1 MKFLFDLFP
10 VFLFFGIYKFAE
22 GDPAAALAFVQNNM
36 GWMMSDG
43 SIAQDQG
50 PILVATFV
58 AMIASIIQVAYVL
71 ISGKKVDAALWV
83 SIIVIG
89 VFGGATIYLHNK
101 LFIMWKPTILNWVYA
116 VGLFVALFGFK
127 KNMIRELMGENL
139 ALPDHV
145 WKTLCV
151 AWMSFFFIVGL
162 INVLVAFVIFKD
174 NESAWVSFK
183 AFGLIGLT
191 LVFIIGQSVYLSR
204 YMEEDKKA

>member
-10 VFLFFGIYKFAE
+10 IFLFFGIYKLAE
-22 GDPAAALAFVQNNM
+22 GDPAAALTFVQDYM

-43 SIAQDQG
+43 AVPKDQG

-58 AMIASIIQVAYVL
+58 AMVASILQVTYV
-71 ISGKKVDAALWV
+71 IARGKKVDMALWV

-116 VGLFVALFGFK
+116 VALFVALFGFK
-127 KNMIRELMGENL
+127 KNMIRELMEENVT
-139 ALPDHV
+139 LPDHV
-145 WKTLCV
+145 WKNLCL
-151 AWMSFFFIVGL
+151 AWMSFFFVVGL
-162 INVLVAFVIFKD
+162 VNVIVAFVIFKD

-183 AFGLIGLT
+183 AFGLVGMTFAFVIA
-191 LVFIIGQSVYLSR
+191 QSLYLAR
-204 YMEEDKKA
+204 YIEEDKA